1 MAEKHVHWW
10 DGESGDD
17 RNDGPSFVPPS
28 PHQSPLP
35 SSTDDDDSLVDSPSP
50 PTPLTPLAPIGEAYR
65 TRDHARGALRPIQI
79 PGNTFVYAHIRSP
92 DDPSVRLA
100 EPPSRYDRFSMSAM
114 GRSLP
119 LLSPSAT
126 SPRKSS
132 AIGLTRRRE
141 TTSILRLHSLLDYV
155 PSGKVPSL
163 VWNVGD
169 APSYSTVCMTTS
181 RSNGGPVPVPPDIL
195 DQPASNPPLKEM
207 RIHCISYSL
216 WEPLI
221 LRASEIRSPTSRTDG
236 QQSPDGRAPSQATDY
251 ISLKH
256 IIYAIYRYL
265 HTPMTVLEYDALKD
279 VPTAELQTSVAR
291 SFYRRCEAEEQAI
304 LAQERASPQ
313 RRTNVCRIASNA
325 KAFLSSAFHQMQ
337 SSLSPS
343 SDRSGASLGAGT
355 ARSGGLR
362 RLDCLLRQTQFLGLS
377 PVPEKS
383 GEWYIHVAPPP
394 S

>member
-10 DGESGDD
+10 DGDSGDD
-17 RNDGPSFVPPS
+17 KNDGPSFVPPS

-50 PTPLTPLAPIGEAYR
+50 PTPLTPLASIGEAYR
-65 TRDHARGALRPIQI
+65 TRDHARGVLPPIQI
-79 PGNTFVYAHIRSP
+79 PGNTFVYAHIRTP
-92 DDPSVRLA
+92 DDPSLRLA
-100 EPPSRYDRFSMSAM
+100 EPSS
-114 GRSLP
+114 
-119 LLSPSAT
+119 SPSAT

-132 AIGLTRRRE
+132 AIGLTKRRE
-141 TTSILRLHSLLDYV
+141 SASILRLHSFLDYV

-163 VWNVGD
+163 VWDVGD
-169 APSYSTVCMTTS
+169 VPSYSTVCMITS

-195 DQPASNPPLKEM
+195 DQPASNPTLKEM

-221 LRASEIRSPTSRTDG
+221 LRASEIRSPTRRIDG
-236 QQSPDGRAPSQATDY
+236 QQSPDGRAPTQATDY

-256 IIYAIYRYL
+256 VIYAIYRYL
-265 HTPMTVLEYDALKD
+265 HTPMTVREYDALKD
-279 VPTAELQTSVAR
+279 VPTADLQTSVAR
-291 SFYRRCEAEEQAI
+291 SFYRRCEAEEQAV

-313 RRTNVCRIASNA
+313 RRIN
-325 KAFLSSAFHQMQ
+325 MQ

-343 SDRSGASLGAGT
+343 SDRSGANLGAGT

-362 RLDCLLRQTQFLGLS
+362 RLDCLLGQTQFLGLS
-377 PVPEKS
+377 PVPEKP
-383 GEWYIHVAPPP
+383 GEWYIHVAIPP

>member
-10 DGESGDD
+10 DGDSGNDK
-17 RNDGPSFVPPS
+17 NDGPSFVPPS

-50 PTPLTPLAPIGEAYR
+50 PTPLTPLASIGEAYR
-65 TRDHARGALRPIQI
+65 TRDHARGVLPPIQI
-79 PGNTFVYAHIRSP
+79 PANTFVYAHIRTP
-92 DDPSVRLA
+92 DDPSLRLA
-100 EPPSRYDRFSMSAM
+100 EPSS
-114 GRSLP
+114 
-119 LLSPSAT
+119 SPSAT

-141 TTSILRLHSLLDYV
+141 SASILHLHSFLDYV

-163 VWNVGD
+163 VWDQWGTR
-169 APSYSTVCMTTS
+169 PRSSGHTRST
-181 RSNGGPVPVPPDIL
+181 GIK
-195 DQPASNPPLKEM
+195 NPTLKEM

-221 LRASEIRSPTSRTDG
+221 LRASEIRSPTRRIDG
-236 QQSPDGRAPSQATDY
+236 RQSPDGRAPTQATDY

-256 IIYAIYRYL
+256 VIYAIYRYL
-265 HTPMTVLEYDALKD
+265 HTPMTVREYDALKD
-279 VPTAELQTSVAR
+279 VPTADLQTSVAR
-291 SFYRRCEAEEQAI
+291 SFYRRCEAEEQAV

-313 RRTNVCRIASNA
+313 RRIN
-325 KAFLSSAFHQMQ
+325 MQ

-343 SDRSGASLGAGT
+343 SDRSAANLGAGT

-362 RLDCLLRQTQFLGLS
+362 RLDCLLGQTQFLGLS
-377 PVPEKS
+377 PVPEKP
-383 GEWYIHVAPPP
+383 GEWYIHVAIPP